1 MDRISHLMNI
11 VHEIATMHQHG
22 DLMDMEFQVEV
33 DAAEYHIE
41 RALSREKRF
50 RSKEDEPTL

>member
-50 RSKEDEPTL
+50 RSKDEAV